1 MDSTMDSSTDSTRT
15 GNPEITGT
23 TRLFAV
29 IGDPVAQVQAPSMV
43 NPLFVEL
50 GTDAVLVPVHA
61 RPENLRQVITGLQR
75 TENVDGLLIT
85 VPHKAA
91 ALRFADLVS
100 PAAELSGGTNAI
112 RRAADGSWQADN
124 FDGEGFVR
132 GLLAAGHNP
141 YRKRIA
147 LAGAGGAGRAI
158 AVALLLAGAELD
170 VWDRDMARVGALV
183 SQLEERWPG
192 RVTGSARPR
201 LAAADIAV
209 NATPAGLGPQDPLPF
224 DPAELPD
231 GAVVADIIMKPR
243 TTPLLRAAQ
252 DRGLRIQYGAPMLS
266 EQLALYRE
274 FFGMERPAGRERLSG
289 RAVTAR

>member
-1 MDSTMDSSTDSTRT
+1 MDGTST
-15 GNPEITGT
+15 GNPRITGT

-50 GTDAVLVPVHA
+50 GADAVLVPVHA
-61 RPENLRQVITGLQR
+61 RPENLRQVVTGLQR

-112 RRAADGSWQADN
+112 RRAADGAWHADN

-158 AVALLLAGAELD
+158 AVALLLAGAELA
-170 VWDRDMARVGALV
+170 VWDRDLARVKALV
-183 SQLEERWPG
+183 AQLAEHWPG
-192 RVTGSARPR
+192 RVTGSARPT
-201 LAAADIAV
+201 LEAADIAV
-209 NATPAGLGPQDPLPF
+209 NATPMGLNPADPLPF
-224 DPAELPD
+224 DPARLPD

-243 TTPLLRAAQ
+243 VTPLLRAAEA
-252 DRGLRIQYGAPMLS
+252 RGLRTQYGAPMLAQ
-266 EQLALYRE
+266 QLALYRE
-274 FFGMERPAGRERLSG
+274 FFGLDELARSERPAARDRFSG